1 MPLFGP
7 SPEEREA
14 ALDVVRP
21 MIAWVQGAP
30 PADLATEL
38 MAAFGPHGPGPD
50 GATHSES
57 GLFKWLFRGHVDFTS
72 TTLKDIFLRQ
82 DAQKQAGSTLQEA
95 MQLLEHAELVCVMD
109 ISDAGT
115 RYWGATSL
123 GLAALSNGKAAV
135 RQRIKDRTGL

>member
-7 SPEEREA
+7 SPEERAA

-21 MIAWVQGAP
+21 MITWVQGAP

-50 GATHSES
+50 GATRTKRD
-57 GLFKWLFRGHVDFTS
+57 LFQWLFREHINFTDN
-72 TTLKDIFLRQ
+72 TLRSIFLRQ
-82 DAQKQAGSTLQEA
+82 DAEKQVGSTLLEA
-95 MQLLEHAELVCVMD
+95 LQLLELSALVYVSD
-109 ISDAGT
+109 IHDLGMRDWSAT
-115 RYWGATSL
+115 RL